1 MGTLDIR
8 MRSADLGN
16 LGGVASAQTV
26 DHARSAAARNAA
38 DAEKVNSL
46 LGGLE
51 AIRKG
56 IVSFDEQ
63 DRRRREN
70 DYVAEVQNRFNAYM
84 QGDGTEAN
92 PGRWNE
98 RPKDLKSWAT
108 EIRAEYDRIRAEA
121 RKRHGLSDREYD
133 AVANGDAAFGQQWFG
148 RIANR
153 MAETARRNSMESAT
167 AVRTSTEQTLA
178 TGDGSPELYR
188 QWAQNC
194 IDELDAYGVTD
205 PDVRAAKLRQ
215 RGLELC
221 KTGVANYINDKT
233 REATEAGDA
242 GGKVWDDAIAALRE
256 GGSDAFFPPNARV
269 EGGDGKSENIV
280 ARFVEGSDMEAFRK
294 AALDDLRNGKRRWE
308 NAMRAQRAER
318 EQEQV
323 EAFAAEEQEMF
334 KADVPRTEEGEVAYF
349 ARQADA
355 YRTLAD
361 KADAAGMRERAL
373 RYRKVAESL
382 GFRSAGI
389 ERQERARREAEAVRA
404 ANEAE
409 RERIAREGAMREE
422 VYQQTLADFQLGG
435 YAGADGSWTAE
446 TASEQQERARRLL
459 TDGRITPSQFRGLM
473 RETGRT
479 FDEEAEQ
486 VRSHVLDLAER
497 IAPNAISYNRRT
509 RSFAVRASKDVRPSA
524 PIPDSKGLPGK
535 WAVGDGTQSATY
547 ADLARALTLTLR
559 WKEANGKGADEAN
572 AYFDRLVDGTVRMQQ
587 MATIRENL
595 DYDERVIDDYRR
607 INAMKPNG
615 D

>member
-8 MRSADLGN
+8 MRSAGLGN

-84 QGDGTEAN
+84 QGDGTEEN

-178 TGDGSPELYR
+178 AGDGSPELYR
-188 QWAQNC
+188 QWAENC
-194 IDELDAYGVTD
+194 IAELDAYGVDD

-221 KTGVANYINDKT
+221 KTGVANYINDKN

-242 GGKVWDDAIAALRE
+242 GGKVWDDAIAAIKS

-269 EGGDGKSENIV
+269 GGKDGKSENIV
-280 ARFVEGSDMEAFRK
+280 GRFVEGSDMEAFRK
-294 AALDDLRNGKRRWE
+294 AALDDLRNGKRRWWY
-308 NAMRAQRAER
+308 AMRAQRAER

-373 RYRKVAESL
+373 RYRKVAESI

-389 ERQERARREAEAVRA
+389 KRKEQARMEKE
-404 ANEAE
+404 
-409 RERIAREGAMREE
+409 I
-422 VYQQTLADFQLGG
+422 YQQTLADFQLGG

-446 TASEQQERARRLL
+446 SASEQQERAQRLL
-459 TDGRITPSQFRGLM
+459 TEGRITPSQFRGLM

-524 PIPDSKGLPGK
+524 KIPDSDGLPDE
-535 WAVGDGTQSATY
+535 WPVDGGEQSATY

-572 AYFDRLVDGTVRMQQ
+572 AYFDRLVDGTVRRQQ

-595 DYDERVIDDYRR
+595 DFDERVIDDYRR